1 MQVTVFAVGPAQI
14 ALIRLGL
21 AAKALTAGSLD
32 VSCSTGR
39 CETGSVGFEGVNQ
52 IHDSE
57 MGRTDWEPVV
67 APALAAIRAIWWYQP
82 WCFVLKVLKDRL
94 NHLGVFMLAM
104 TFTCPQQCS
113 QTAIAMFKTRL
124 SRCIP
129 AMAVWRC
136 AGLLSPQPVSGTLAL
151 SGLLPRVVGVTC
163 ARCWLLGAKT
173 RGSG

>member
-1 MQVTVFAVGPAQI
+1 
-14 ALIRLGL
+14 
-21 AAKALTAGSLD
+21 
-32 VSCSTGR
+32 
-39 CETGSVGFEGVNQ
+39 
-52 IHDSE
+52 
-57 MGRTDWEPVV
+57 MGRTDMEPLVLD
-67 APALAAIRAIWWYQP
+67 ALAAIRAVCWHQS
-82 WCFVLKVLKDRL
+82 WCFVLKVFKVFKVFKHQP

-104 TFTCPQQCS
+104 TLTWPRQCS

-129 AMAVWRC
+129 VMAVWRC